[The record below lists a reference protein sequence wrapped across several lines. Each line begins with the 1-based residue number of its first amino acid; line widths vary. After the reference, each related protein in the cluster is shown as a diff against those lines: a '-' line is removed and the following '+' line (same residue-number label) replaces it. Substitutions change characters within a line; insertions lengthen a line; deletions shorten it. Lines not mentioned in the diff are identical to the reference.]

1 MKMTRSSGNVFRDIG
16 FSKEE
21 SANLLARSQ
30 LMILLEKE
38 IRKLNLTQAQVA
50 KMLGV
55 KPPRISELMNG
66 HIDKFSL
73 DLLLLYLS
81 RLGKS
86 VTFHIT
92 KKAA

>member
-16 FSKEE
+16 FSEEE
-21 SANLLARSQ
+21 SANLLARSH

-38 IRKLNLTQAQVA
+38 IRKLKLTQTQVA

-55 KPPRISELMNG
+55 KPPRVSELMKG
-66 HIDKFSL
+66 RIDKFSL
-73 DLLLLYLS
+73 DLLVLYLS
-81 RLGKS
+81 RLGKT
-86 VTFHIT
+86 VEFHIT